1 MFHLEDRLD
10 QEALGIAVVS
20 TNRQYFAE
28 DAAPW
33 LALNVDDKVNGFC
46 DLGFG
51 IGEAGLRVVAHDQIG
66 ETTERFLC
74 GIGMNRRER
83 TRMAGVERIKQGSR
97 LDSTY
102 FAKNDA
108 VRSPAQGGLQKVI
121 ERDVGLERVSLAFG
135 RHNVRLLDVKLGGV
149 LDDHDAIV
157 VRNEVGKYPQNRGL
171 AGPRP
176 AADTQGLSAE
186 HFIPLEA
193 ADRR

>member
-1 MFHLEDRLD
+1 MFHLEDRLN
-10 QEALGIAVVS
+10 QETLGVPVVS
-20 TNRQYFAE
+20 TKRQHFPK

-33 LALNVDDKVNGFC
+33 LSLNVDDKVNGFC

-51 IGEAGLRVVAHDQIG
+51 VGEGGLRVVAHDQIG

-157 VRNEVGKYPQNRGL
+157 VRNEVCQYPQKRGL
-171 AGPRP
+171 AGPRSTT
-176 AADTQGLSAE
+176 DEQSLSAAN
-186 HFIPLEA
+186 LLA
-193 ADRR
+193 QKLCK